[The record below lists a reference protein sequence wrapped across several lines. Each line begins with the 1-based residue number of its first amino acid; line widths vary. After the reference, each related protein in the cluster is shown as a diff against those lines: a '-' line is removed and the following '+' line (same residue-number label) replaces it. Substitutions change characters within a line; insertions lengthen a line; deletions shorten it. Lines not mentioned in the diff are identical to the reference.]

1 MESGNEDD
9 AAVRVKVVAARQG
22 DMLRVAPLIAEM
34 LTFYGAEGPP
44 IPLPDFAVRLEK
56 DGPAGRREYDCLIA
70 DDAQTGTA
78 LGFAMYSTVYEA
90 AFPGNGIFLRD
101 IYVTKSAR
109 ERGVGKALMV
119 ALAQV
124 CLREGYRRIDW
135 HADRL
140 DLHART
146 FYELMAPDS
155 FKLNRLSYR
164 IEEEEIEL
172 LSKR

>member
-1 MESGNEDD
+1 MASGVEDD
-9 AAVRVKVVAARQG
+9 AKLRVKVNAARQG
-22 DMLRVAPLIAEM
+22 DMLRVAPLVAEM
-34 LTFYGAEGPP
+34 LSFYGADGPP
-44 IPLPDFAVRLEK
+44 LPLPDFAVRLEK
-56 DGPAGRREYDCLIA
+56 DGPAGRKEYDCLIA
-70 DDAQTGTA
+70 DDAASGTA

-101 IYVTKSAR
+101 IYVTESAR

-119 ALAQV
+119 GLAKV

-164 IEEEEIEL
+164 IEEDEIET